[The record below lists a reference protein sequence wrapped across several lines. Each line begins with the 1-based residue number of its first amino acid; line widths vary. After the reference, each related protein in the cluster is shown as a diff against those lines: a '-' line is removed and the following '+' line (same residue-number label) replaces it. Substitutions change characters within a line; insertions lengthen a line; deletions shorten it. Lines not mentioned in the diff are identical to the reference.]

1 MSRIT
6 KEEALDRSKKHIST
20 LIQFEITDQ
29 WNAGWVVYGADRLA
43 DCWYVTFDP
52 SLTSTTLGPSY
63 LVAVSKKDGE
73 ILFSGLTGGD

>member
-6 KEEALDRSKKHIST
+6 KEEALDRAKKHIST

-43 DCWYVTFDP
+43 NCWYITFSP
-52 SLTSTTLGPSY
+52 SLTRASIGATY
-63 LVAVSKKDGE
+63 LLAISKENGSVLHSGAVGE
-73 ILFSGLTGGD
+73 